1 MFPVD
6 FLLQNQR
13 VALDMQKYMGAEER
27 NPVPIPFCLIGGKT
41 GDFKGN

>member
-1 MFPVD
+1 
-6 FLLQNQR
+6 
-13 VALDMQKYMGAEER
+13 MQKHMAAEER